1 MRTQFGCVTLV
12 GRRNRMTEKKIGKR
26 WFVYG
31 RKRGFGIGFDI
42 SKYGINLELGFWY
55 AGVEF

>member
-1 MRTQFGCVTLV
+1 
-12 GRRNRMTEKKIGKR
+12 MTEKKIGKR

-42 SKYGINLELGFWY
+42 SKYGINLELGLWY